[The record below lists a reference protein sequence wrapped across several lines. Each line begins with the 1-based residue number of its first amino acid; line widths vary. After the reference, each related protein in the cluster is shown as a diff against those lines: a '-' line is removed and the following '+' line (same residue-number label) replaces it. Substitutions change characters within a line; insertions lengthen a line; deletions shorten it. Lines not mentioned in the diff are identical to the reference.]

1 MRSCVAINIRKS
13 FNNQWE
19 SEIRYSMKT
28 KQLPV
33 SDICTV
39 RANSMFQ
46 NSLGALYFFIIITIK
61 SRFIRCVKR

>member
-39 RANSMFQ
+39 RANSI
-46 NSLGALYFFIIITIK
+46 LFINIY
-61 SRFIRCVKR
+61 